1 MTTEAPFSNHEVI
14 AVTGELVVLSENE
27 LAAYIAK
34 IGHQLVSPE
43 SNAFSFLI
51 VSCQPN
57 GADIAKAKSVDATI
71 LTERQFLD
79 RFQATDLME
88 KLKKEACDPTTPKK
102 RLRQLAAVVPE
113 AVAQNPIWQIL
124 HLENPDFLDKEDGV
138 LKLRLLRLVPEDLFV
153 PDDLFDDFLEASA
166 NRKISVDVYA
176 SNGVIYQE
184 SDAQCLSGSF
194 QVGNF
199 DITLY
204 CHDCDAE
211 MENVDADCED
221 RLSIS
226 DGVRAYLMKP
236 FGDLREVAAGCG
248 VTCEPSMSPS
258 DGYPFRVGGIC
269 IESMD
274 ELIEYGLDSFP
285 DDKDLIAQLTEAG
298 VNVYSGV
305 SPVDVGHRR
314 PLFSSPPVAD
324 QSRSY
329 EGVIDAQWECDCFVP
344 SVALVDGDTVWTKVP
359 INEKWTLS
367 GSDLYGYDI
376 DYEYSFPIE
385 LEERLAEDI
394 EGNEDVSREIKY
406 CLMTA
411 LGLAGSSL
419 PN

>member
-1 MTTEAPFSNHEVI
+1 MKVAAPFSNQEVV
-14 AVTGELVVLSENE
+14 AVTGKLVVASRSE
-27 LAAYIAK
+27 LADLLAQC
-34 IGHQLVSPE
+34 GHKYVLPDYSTFSVLVVACDPS
-43 SNAFSFLI
+43 
-51 VSCQPN
+51 
-57 GADIAKAKSVDATI
+57 GADIVKAKSMDATI

-79 RFQATDLME
+79 QLPAPELIERAQA
-88 KLKKEACDPTTPKK
+88 EACNPTTSKK

-113 AVAQNPIWQIL
+113 AAAQNPIWQIL

-153 PDDLFDDFLEASA
+153 SDDLFDDFLEASA
-166 NRKISVDVYA
+166 SRSISVDVYA
-176 SNGVIYQE
+176 SSGVIYQE

-194 QVGNF
+194 QVGHF

-226 DGVRAYLMKP
+226 DAVRAYLMKP

-248 VTCEPSMSPS
+248 VTYEPNMSPS
-258 DGYPFRVGGIC
+258 DGYPFRVGGIY
-269 IESMD
+269 IESKD
-274 ELIEYGLDSFP
+274 ELIEYEFDSFP

-298 VNVYSGV
+298 VNAYHGV

-324 QSRSY
+324 ESRSY

-344 SVALVDGDTVWTKVP
+344 SVALVDGDTVWTKVL
-359 INEKWTLS
+359 IDEKWTLS

-385 LEERLAEDI
+385 LEERLSDDI
-394 EGNEDVSREIKY
+394 EGNEDVRREIKY
-406 CLMTA
+406 CLMTV
-411 LGLAGSSL
+411 LGLARSSM